1 MGKLKHTLRS
11 LTIQAPTGLLER
23 MPLVRVGKVSGLS
36 PDSVRECM
44 VGEYPFAVC
53 NVDGAIRAL
62 SGICL
67 HAGGPLGQGQ
77 IHDGRVVCPYHLWE
91 FDCITGE
98 YDYDSTKSIATY
110 EVKVEGDDI
119 LIEVPSGA

>member
-1 MGKLKHTLRS
+1 
-11 LTIQAPTGLLER
+11 
-23 MPLVRVGKVSGLS
+23 MPLVRVGKVSGLP

-44 VGEYPFAVC
+44 VAEYPYAIC
-53 NVDGAIRAL
+53 NVGGAIRVL

-91 FDCITGE
+91 FDCFTGE
-98 YDYDSTKSIATY
+98 YDYDSTKRIATY